1 MGTPASMVSRSVVSS
16 RAAVTEI
23 DMGAKKVAKKP
34 VKKAVKKV
42 AKKPVKKVAKKPVA
56 KKVVAKKV
64 VAKKVNT
71 KKGKAVDIFFG
82 LFGDPDNWTKKRPTG
97 PTRSSVPPQSRCSQ
111 AS

>member
-34 VKKAVKKV
+34 EKKA
-42 AKKPVKKVAKKPVA
+42 VKKVAKKPVA

>member
-42 AKKPVKKVAKKPVA
+42 AKKPA